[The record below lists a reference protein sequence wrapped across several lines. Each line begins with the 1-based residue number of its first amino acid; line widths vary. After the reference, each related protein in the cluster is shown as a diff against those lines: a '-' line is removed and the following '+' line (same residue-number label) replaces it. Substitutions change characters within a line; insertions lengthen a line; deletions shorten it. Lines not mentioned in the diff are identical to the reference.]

1 MNPVDEEIEKIRA
14 VRRKIC
20 DQFGND
26 PKRML
31 EYYRKVEQELRA
43 QGYKFVGD
51 KAESEMLLRE
61 EPPPESK

>member
-20 DQFGND
+20 DRFAND

-31 EYYRKVEQELRA
+31 EYFRKVEQELRA
-43 QGYKFVGD
+43 QGHNFVGD
-51 KAESEMLLRE
+51 KREPEMLLRD
-61 EPPPESK
+61 EPPPRK

>member
-20 DQFGND
+20 DRFGND

-31 EYYRKVEQELRA
+31 ESFRRVERELRA
-43 QGYKFVGD
+43 QGHSFVGD
-51 KAESEMLLRE
+51 KHESEMPLHD
-61 EPPPESK
+61 EPPSPK